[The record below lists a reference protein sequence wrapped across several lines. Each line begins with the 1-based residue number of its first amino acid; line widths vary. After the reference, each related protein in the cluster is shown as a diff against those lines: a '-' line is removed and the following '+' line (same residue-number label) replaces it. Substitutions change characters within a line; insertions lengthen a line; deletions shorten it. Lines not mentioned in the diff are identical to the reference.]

1 MKRRAAIEPGIGHL
15 KQEHRMDRCRLWG
28 AEGDAFN
35 AISSAAGMNFCKL
48 LAHAAVFYCLFL
60 RLAQIA
66 SRKRMP
72 LVHPGSSLIGWAA

>member
-1 MKRRAAIEPGIGHL
+1 MNRRAAIEPGIGHL

-28 AEGDAFN
+28 AEGNAFN

-60 RLAQIA
+60 RLAQIT